1 MRLTTFLLPL
11 AAAPLA
17 IGAPEPNPVA
27 PRAPASTGGLL
38 SELPGI
44 LDGVQDLLSKDTINN
59 LEIIVS
65 GAAKLLASD
74 NIDVLQDILTNAH
87 SLLTKEFVDN
97 TTTLIGDATP
107 VGTPR
112 RNADLHVRSHTDECS
127 FSFLACG
134 GCVETAGWSAGNTI
148 EHEMN
153 FLLLQ

>member
-17 IGAPEPNPVA
+17 FAAPEPNPVA
-27 PRAPASTGGLL
+27 PRAPASTGLL

-44 LDGVQDLLSKDTINN
+44 LDGVQELLSKDTINN
-59 LEIIVS
+59 LEVIVS
-65 GAAKLLASD
+65 GAAKLLSSS

-107 VGTPR
+107 VGTSS
-112 RNADLHVRSHTDECS
+112 NADLRV
-127 FSFLACG
+127 
-134 GCVETAGWSAGNTI
+134 
-148 EHEMN
+148 
-153 FLLLQ
+153 